1 MHSSLVYLFLLST
14 HLLVLPHLSPLFL
27 PELPALLLVLSATAT
42 TASMTGAGDEA
53 LTSLPSPPLP
63 FPLLDLAGGRGQ
75 QPPWQ
80 RRQMGGG
87 GADADNNMPDQAGAG
102 GGRWRAGAGREAGS
116 TAAGPQGGR
125 IRSRRTAVRTAPT
138 STPSTMLPGSLLSDL
153 DAVDRA
159 AWLPPPC

>member
-1 MHSSLVYLFLLST
+1 MHSSLLYLFLLST

-27 PELPALLLVLSATAT
+27 PELPDLLLVLLTTAT

-53 LTSLPSPPLP
+53 LTSLPSPPIPLP
-63 FPLLDLAGGRGQ
+63 LPDLAGGRGQ

-87 GADADNNMPDQAGAG
+87 GADADNNVPDQAGAG
-102 GGRWRAGAGREAGS
+102 GGRWRAGAGGEAGS
-116 TAAGPQGGR
+116 TAAGPQGSR
-125 IRSRRTAVRTAPT
+125 IRSRRTTVRTAPT
-138 STPSTMLPGSLLSDL
+138 STPSTVLPGSLLSDL

-159 AWLPPPC
+159 AWLAPPC